1 MNNRPIKT
9 LDEVCVKIG
18 SGATPRGGRDS
29 YKISGIPLIRSQNVL
44 DFAFSEDGLAYIDG
58 KQAKQLDNV
67 IVKSCDVL
75 INITGDSIARVCK
88 APVEYLPARV
98 NQHVSIIRA
107 DPEKADPNYLLYFLQ
122 YQKPHLLSL
131 GSSGG
136 TRNAL
141 TKQMLEDLRIP
152 LPDLSTQQAIGCT
165 LASLDAKIV
174 SNKKINHH
182 LASTSATDNSP
193 DTSFGRRLS
202 RKFARLRDSKIL
214 ARIRCTIGRIISL
227 NSLANFTGGIATS

>member
-1 MNNRPIKT
+1 MINWPITT
-9 LDEVCVKIG
+9 LGKVCVKIG

-29 YKISGIPLIRSQNVL
+29 YQLSGIPLIRSQNVL
-44 DFAFSEDGLAYIDG
+44 DFAFSEDGLAFIDG

-67 IVKSCDVL
+67 IMKPDDVL

-107 DPEKADPNYLLYFLQ
+107 DLKKADPNFLLYYLQ

-141 TKQMLEDLRIP
+141 TKQMLEDLPIP
-152 LPDLSTQQAIGCT
+152 LPPLSIQQAIGCT
-165 LASLDAKIV
+165 LASLDEKIA

-182 LASTSATDNSP
+182 LASISATDNSP
-193 DTSFGRRLS
+193 DIRRGNSAS
-202 RKFARLRDSKIL
+202 RMAARRADSRSNNSCCSKIGL
-214 ARIRCTIGRIISL
+214 Q
-227 NSLANFTGGIATS
+227 TSENLVRV